1 MNRILKDRN
10 LKKRKPNPW
19 TILLALW
26 LYATGGQL
34 TLTEAIAETMY
45 ISDSLSVPLRSGP
58 SNSHRILHRGLVS
71 GTAMEVIERDEESGF
86 AHIRTQGG
94 TDGWL
99 PIQYLVSEPIARTR
113 LEQANTRIA
122 QLDAAAEKSR
132 AQLETL
138 NRDQGQIRQNN
149 TQLTTQIASLE
160 GELEE
165 IKQISKGAI
174 EEHASN
180 LRLMDLN
187 ARVREEFD
195 DLVTERNALQDNLE
209 QRWMFIG
216 GGLVLLGVLLGAVI
230 KARPRRSGWS

>member
-10 LKKRKPNPW
+10 LKKRKPSPW

-34 TLTEAIAETMY
+34 TLVEAVAETVY
-45 ISDSLSVPLRSGP
+45 ISDSLTVPLRSGP
-58 SNSHRILHRGLVS
+58 SNSHRILHRGLIS

-86 AHIRTQGG
+86 AHIRTQAG

-99 PIQYLVSEPIARTR
+99 PIQYLVSEPIARAR
-113 LEQANTRIA
+113 LGQANTRIA
-122 QLDAAAEKSR
+122 QLDAAAEKLR

-138 NRDQGQIRQNN
+138 SQDQGQTRQNN
-149 TQLTTQIASLE
+149 MQLTTQIASLE

-165 IKQISKGAI
+165 IKRISKGAI

-195 DLVTERNALQDNLE
+195 DLVAERNALQDNLE
-209 QRWMFIG
+209 QRWMLIG
-216 GGLVLLGVLLGAVI
+216 GGLVLLGLLLGTVI